1 MPTPTAFGRRS
12 LLALGLATPA
22 MAQPAETRARYAFG
36 ERDGRLEFIASHLGL
51 LSSTGRFESFAATLL
66 IDPARP
72 LTADIAVDVMTE
84 AVALPF
90 PGAVDLLRSPDFFDV
105 ARHPL
110 ATFRGAATG
119 EGTLARFG
127 IAGQLTIRG
136 ITRPQRMEA
145 RLLERR
151 MDATLGREVADF
163 DATGTLRRSEF
174 GMVAER
180 FAIGDVIRLTVKVRL
195 VV

>member
-1 MPTPTAFGRRS
+1 MPHPIAIGRRAA
-12 LLALGLATPA
+12 LLLGLAGPA
-22 MAQPAETRARYAFG
+22 SAQPTETRARYGFD
-36 ERDGRLEFIASHLGL
+36 ESSGRLEFTARHLGL
-51 LSSTGRFESFAATLL
+51 LSSAGRFERFSATLL
-66 IDPARP
+66 IDPAKP

-105 ARHPL
+105 ARHPM

-119 EGTLARFG
+119 EGTLAGFA

-136 ITRPQRMEA
+136 ITRPQRMQA
-145 RLLERR
+145 RLVERR
-151 MDATLGREVADF
+151 MDAALGREVADF
-163 DATGTLRRSEF
+163 EASGELRRSEF

-180 FAIGDVIRLTVKVRL
+180 FAIGDGIRLRVAVRL

>member
-1 MPTPTAFGRRS
+1 MPSPPAIGRRTM
-12 LLALGLATPA
+12 LALGLAGPA
-22 MAQPAETRARYAFG
+22 MAQPAETRSRYSFDQQ
-36 ERDGRLEFIASHLGL
+36 DGRLEFTASHLGL
-51 LSSTGRFESFAATLL
+51 LSSTGRFESFIATLL

-72 LTADIAVDVMTE
+72 LTADIAVDVMTQ
-84 AVALPF
+84 AVSLPF
-90 PGAVDLLRSPDFFDV
+90 PGAVELLRSPDFFDV
-105 ARHPL
+105 ARHPV

-151 MDATLGREVADF
+151 IDATLGREVADF
-163 DATGTLRRSEF
+163 EASGELSRGAF

-180 FAIGDVIRLTVKVRL
+180 FAIGDSIRLTVRVRL